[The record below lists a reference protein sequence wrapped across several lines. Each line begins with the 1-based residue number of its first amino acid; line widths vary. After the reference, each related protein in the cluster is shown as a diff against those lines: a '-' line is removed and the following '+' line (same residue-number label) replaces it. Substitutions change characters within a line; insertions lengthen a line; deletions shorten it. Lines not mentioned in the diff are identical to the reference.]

1 MYCGLLLGILS
12 RQSHPAY
19 MSDFNRHTC
28 RYVYMYIYAC
38 MQIYC
43 NCKLQTTHL
52 QFSMQYMQHAW
63 TTWTLWTPYAIWDRP
78 ISNGRIVKSLAGT
91 LWRENVPRN
100 WTLRILRDLLLHSRV
115 TVHKITDCTVLQNIH
130 FHTFTYI
137 YIYVDVIN
145 YYACMF
151 YIYLH
156 MHAANMRV
164 SIQSNMQSTMTYT
177 SSNSPY
183 ANCKVGNVSPSCNLY
198 KSENNTKW
206 NEFKY
211 HV

>member
-1 MYCGLLLGILS
+1 M
-12 RQSHPAY
+12 
-19 MSDFNRHTC
+19 
-28 RYVYMYIYAC
+28 
-38 MQIYC
+38 
-43 NCKLQTTHL
+43 QTTHL

-63 TTWTLWTPYAIWDRP
+63 TTWTLWTPYAMRDRP
-78 ISNGRIVKSLAGT
+78 ISNGRTVNSLAGT
-91 LWRENVPRN
+91 LWRENVSRN

-115 TVHKITDCTVLQNIH
+115 TVHKITDRTVLQNIH

-145 YYACMF
+145 YYAWMF

-183 ANCKVGNVSPSCNLY
+183 ANCKVGHVSPSCNLY

-206 NEFKY
+206 NKFKY